1 MDTRDV
7 PPIRRYA
14 VVALLGFFAVW
25 DLGLAALA
33 VAWPDAWFRQMH
45 GVPRV
50 DPQALLARTGL
61 VWAAF
66 SLFHALAFFRWRKQP
81 HWLVIVGGMRLAELF
96 ADLGYLLLAH
106 DTTPAGRMAL
116 ALAAPTN
123 VLFAAF
129 FIQTYLQV
137 AMVNQRRLADAQAR
151 VDLLERQLAEATRVP
166 GPVCPPV
173 VPAVRVVGEPEPAAT
188 GPGPGS

>member
-7 PPIRRYA
+7 PPLRRYA

-25 DLGLAALA
+25 DLVLAALA

-45 GVPRV
+45 GVPRI
-50 DPQALLARTGL
+50 DPEALLARTGL

-66 SLFHALAFFRWRKQP
+66 SLFHALAFLRWRKHP
-81 HWLVIVGGMRLAELF
+81 HWLVIVGGMRLSELF

-116 ALAAPTN
+116 ALAAPSN

-137 AMVNQRRLADAQAR
+137 EVANRRRLDDAQAR
-151 VDLLERQLAEATRVP
+151 VDTLERQLAEATRVP
-166 GPVCPPV
+166 KPDCPPV
-173 VPAVRVVGEPEPAAT
+173 VPAVRIVSEPQPAGADA
-188 GPGPGS
+188 GN

>member
-33 VAWPDAWFRQMH
+33 VAWPDLWFRQMH

-61 VWAAF
+61 IWAAF
-66 SLFHALAFFRWRKQP
+66 SLFHALAFLRWRKHP
-81 HWLVIVGGMRLAELF
+81 HWLVIVGGMRLSELF

-137 AMVNQRRLADAQAR
+137 AAASLRRLADAQAR
-151 VDLLERQLAEATRVP
+151 VDLLERQLAEATVVP
-166 GPVCPPV
+166 RPDCPPV
-173 VPAVRVVGEPEPAAT
+173 LPVVKIVGEPLPAGA
-188 GPGPGS
+188 GPNS

>member
-1 MDTRDV
+1 MDTSDV

-14 VVALLGFFAVW
+14 TVALLGFFAAW
-25 DLGLAALA
+25 DLALAAAA
-33 VAWPDAWFRQMH
+33 VVWPDFWFRQIH

-66 SLFHALAFFRWRKQP
+66 SLFHLLALLRWRRHP
-81 HWLVIVGGMRLAELF
+81 HWLVIVGGMRLSELF

-106 DTTPAGRMAL
+106 DVTPAGRMAL
-116 ALAAPTN
+116 ALAAPSN

-137 AMVNQRRLADAQAR
+137 AMAAARRSAAAEAR
-151 VDLLERQLAEATRVP
+151 VDALERQLAEATRVP
-166 GPVCPPV
+166 GPACPPV
-173 VPAVRVVGEPEPAAT
+173 LPAMRIVGEPVGAGGRPEA
-188 GPGPGS
+188 GS

>member
-14 VVALLGFFAVW
+14 VTALLAFFAAW
-25 DLGLAALA
+25 DLALAAAA
-33 VAWPDAWFRQMH
+33 VVWPDFWFRQIH

-61 VWAAF
+61 VWLAF
-66 SLFHALAFFRWRKQP
+66 SLFHLLALLRWRKGP
-81 HWLVIVGGMRLAELF
+81 HWLVIVGGMRLGELF
-96 ADLGYLLLAH
+96 ADLGWLLLAH
-106 DTTPAGRMAL
+106 DVTPAGRMAL
-116 ALAAPTN
+116 ALAAPSN

-137 AMVNQRRLADAQAR
+137 ALATGRRLRTAAAR

-166 GPVCPPV
+166 GPACPPV
-173 VPAVRVVGEPEPAAT
+173 VPAVKIVGHPAPAGGAPEA
-188 GPGPGS
+188 GS